1 VGSIDWTNVLDTLI
15 ITVPAIIAAIYAA
28 RVHQQVRTPS
38 GKSIGKQVED
48 ALHVAI
54 SNNHYATAISS
65 EVGAKPSAA
74 ADDEAAKVPG
84 LSTEAQAA
92 GETTGG

>member
-38 GKSIGKQVED
+38 GNSIGKQVED
-48 ALHVAI
+48 ALDVAI
-54 SNNHYATAISS
+54 SNNHYATAISA

-74 ADDEAAKVPG
+74 AGDEAGKVKG

>member
-54 SNNHYATAISS
+54 SNNHYATAISA

-74 ADDEAAKVPG
+74 ADDEAAKVKG